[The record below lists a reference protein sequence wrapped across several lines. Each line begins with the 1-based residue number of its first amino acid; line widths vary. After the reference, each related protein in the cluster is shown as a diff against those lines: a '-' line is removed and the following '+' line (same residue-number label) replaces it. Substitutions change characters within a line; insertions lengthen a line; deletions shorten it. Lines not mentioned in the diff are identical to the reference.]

1 MEEKAV
7 ENLGTLWSIML
18 GQTEFWSAIAGAI
31 VGAVVGGSIA
41 YMVQMRALR
50 EARSQRDEDYK
61 RLRQALGHA
70 LLFKMVRIHSN
81 FYGIHR
87 HFEDCFAEAARRGST
102 DEPWRFVLPLA
113 NPPDPV
119 HFSSEEMGML
129 LALKNDDMFNL
140 VLPMDVIHNSLN
152 AAVKVLNT
160 ERAALTERLK
170 SDEAEGAVLISN
182 LDRDQ
187 MLALRPRMINV
198 NSLIE
203 IIRASAKRDFEES
216 GEALDRLNKVLR
228 DKLGFTYKLESTVIA
243 KDPPT
248 PERSGDSSNP
258 PG

>member
-1 MEEKAV
+1 MEEKTV
-7 ENLGTLWSIML
+7 ESFGTVWSIML
-18 GQTEFWSAIAGAI
+18 GQTEFWAAIVGAI

-41 YMVQMRALR
+41 YIIQVRVLR
-50 EARSQRDEDYK
+50 EARTQRDEDHK
-61 RLRQALGHA
+61 RLQQALGNA
-70 LLFKMVRIHSN
+70 VLFKMVRIHSN
-81 FYGIHR
+81 FYGFHR

-129 LALKNDDMFNL
+129 LALKNNDMFNL
-140 VLPMDVIHNSLN
+140 VLPMDVIHNSLI

-170 SDEAEGAVLISN
+170 TDEAEGAVLSSN

-187 MLALRPRMINV
+187 TLALRPRMINV

-203 IIRASAKRDFEES
+203 AIRTNAKRDFEES
-216 GEALDRLNKVLR
+216 DEALDCLNKVLR
-228 DKLGFTYKLESTVIA
+228 DKLGLVYKLESTVKQ
-243 KDPPT
+243 KDAPT
-248 PERSGDSSNP
+248 PEC
-258 PG
+258 

>member
-18 GQTEFWSAIAGAI
+18 GQTEFWSAIAGA
-31 VGAVVGGSIA
+31 VVGGSIA
-41 YMVQMRALR
+41 YMVQVKALR
-50 EARSQRDEDYK
+50 EGRKQRGEDHH
-61 RLRQALGHA
+61 RLQQALGHA
-70 LLFKMVRIHSN
+70 LLFKMVRIHSD
-81 FYGIHR
+81 FYGLHR
-87 HFEDCFAEAARRGST
+87 HFEDCFAEAARGGST

-129 LALKNDDMFNL
+129 LALKNNDMFNL
-140 VLPMDVIHNSLN
+140 VLPMDVIHNSLI

-170 SDEAEGAVLISN
+170 TDEAEGAVLSSN

-187 MLALRPRMINV
+187 TLALRPRMINV

-203 IIRASAKRDFEES
+203 AIRANAKRGFEES
-216 GEALDRLNKVLR
+216 DEALDRLQKVLR
-228 DKLGFTYKLESTVIA
+228 DKLGLAYKLESTVKPKA
-243 KDPPT
+243 PPT
-248 PERSGDSSNP
+248 PEDARGMSNP